1 MKLHFKSYGEGRP
14 LLILH
19 GLFGSGDNW
28 STLGQAFAA
37 EGFRVFLID
46 QRNHGRSPH
55 SDDMDYVLLSDDLQ
69 EFIVDHQLHKPILLG
84 HSMGGK
90 TVMMHAVR
98 FPGVAS
104 SMVVVDIAPRAY
116 PPHFSAVLEALTTID
131 LNVLSSRKAVEE
143 ILRDRLQD
151 EVTVQFLLKSLYW
164 IEPQRLAWRFN
175 VTAIAKH
182 IDKISGPVPLKGAG
196 LPSLFVHGEQSTY
209 ISAEDMVTIRT
220 DLPEANFASIPRA
233 GHWVHADQPADFFRT
248 VCSFL
253 MA

>member
-1 MKLHFKSYGEGRP
+1 M
-14 LLILH
+14 LILH

-28 STLGQAFAA
+28 STLAQAFAT

-55 SDDMDYVLLSDDLQ
+55 SDDMDYVVLSEDLQ

-116 PPHFSAVLEALTTID
+116 PPHFNAVLEALTTID
-131 LNVLSSRKAVEE
+131 LTVVPSRKAVEGM
-143 ILRDRLQD
+143 LRDRLQD

-175 VTAIAKH
+175 VTAIAAH
-182 IDKISGPVPLKGAG
+182 IDVISGSVPLKGAH

-209 ISAEDMVTIRT
+209 VSAEDMAAIRI
-220 DLPEANFASIPRA
+220 DLPEVTFVSIPHA
-233 GHWVHADQPADFFRT
+233 GHWVHADQPTDFFRT

-253 MA
+253 KA